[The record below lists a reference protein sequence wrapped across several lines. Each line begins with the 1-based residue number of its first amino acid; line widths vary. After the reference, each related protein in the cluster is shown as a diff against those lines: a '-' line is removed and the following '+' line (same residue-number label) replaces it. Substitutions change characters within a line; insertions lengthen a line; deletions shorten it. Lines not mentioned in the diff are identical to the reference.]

1 MLAMENLDSFLTNLT
16 TQAEQARTAAEK
28 PILDGANKPI
38 VKAQLGDVPLNKLTI
53 PSLLTRAKLSPETRA
68 MEERRLANIENVRKL
83 EEARAKRLR
92 EQKRS
97 RGVRH
102 WKKKAATK
110 RRADRKKYEES
121 AGFRA
126 IVGQPYGCKRI
137 DPELWDKYIGEC
149 FREYTPKYLQ
159 VKKIK
164 RAPGFGPRAYYGN
177 KEFPMTVYS
186 FRVVHDTLGV
196 VWDGEEQRKHDGV
209 EILRIPQAKEKAS

>member
-1 MLAMENLDSFLTNLT
+1 MDNLNSFLTNLI
-16 TQAEQARTAAEK
+16 TQAEQSRTAAER
-28 PILDGANKPI
+28 PILDGANKI
-38 VKAQLGDVPLNKLTI
+38 QTRTAAEDIPLTKETI

-68 MEERRLANIENVRKL
+68 MEERRLANIENVKKA
-83 EEARAKRLR
+83 EQAIAKRLK

-97 RGVRH
+97 RGQYH
-102 WKKKAATK
+102 WKKKLANK
-110 RRADRKKYEES
+110 KKQDRKKYEES

-164 RAPGFGPRAYYGN
+164 RAPGYGPRAYYGN
-177 KEFPMTVYS
+177 KEFPLTVYS
-186 FRVVHDTLGV
+186 FRVHHDTLGV
-196 VWDGEEQRKHDGV
+196 VWDGEEQRKYDGV
-209 EILRIPQAKEKAS
+209 PILRVLLEDKQ

>member
-1 MLAMENLDSFLTNLT
+1 MEDMENLDSFLTNLI
-16 TQAEQARTAAEK
+16 TQAEQTRTAAEK
-28 PILDGANKPI
+28 PILDGANSTVGKS
-38 VKAQLGDVPLNKLTI
+38 QLGDIPLDKLHV

-68 MEERRLANIENVRKL
+68 MEERRLANIENVRKAEL
-83 EEARAKRLR
+83 AIAKRHK

-97 RGVRH
+97 RGVFH

-110 RRADRKKYEES
+110 RRANRRKYEES

-126 IVGQPYGCKRI
+126 IIGQPYGCKRI
-137 DPELWDKYIGEC
+137 DPELWDRYIGEC
-149 FREYTPKYLQ
+149 FREYTPKYLK

-186 FRVVHDTLGV
+186 FRVHHDTLGV

-209 EILRIPQAKEKAS
+209 PILRVLPEDKQ